1 MLLCLS
7 WLRQWTPFEGTAQ
20 ELADRLTM
28 LGLEVEDIRDP
39 FAHLAS
45 VVTGRVVECRAH
57 PASDHL
63 SVCRVDVG
71 ETELLPIVCGAPN
84 VAAGQMVPVATVG
97 TTLPGGMTIQKA
109 KLRGERSWGMICSER
124 ELGLGDSHGGIM
136 VLDPRLTPGIP
147 LPEALGLERVVLDVS
162 ITPNRA
168 DCLSV
173 LGLARETAAAFG
185 LPLHFPQVRLTEAGE
200 PWSFVVEAEAEACSL
215 YQARLIRSLAV
226 APSPKWMRYLLIAC
240 GMRPR
245 NNLVDITNYVLLET
259 GQPLHAFDAD
269 RLRGGRIRAART
281 SEPLDFITLDGQQ
294 RRMEPGDI
302 LIWDAQGPVAVA
314 GVMGGQD
321 SEVTEATTNVLLESA
336 VFQPLM
342 VRRTARRLGIASEAA
357 YRFERGVDQRATTW
371 ALDRAAALMAELAGG
386 VVAPQV
392 AGIEPVPYTPRS
404 VSFRPRRVFEVLGVD
419 PGEDFSRNTL
429 VSLGCTVTSNAD
441 VWEVSLPSFRLDLE
455 REIDLVEE
463 VARFYGMDRIPAELA
478 PVTLSLDALAQADPS
493 FAEIAAV
500 KAWGKGAGLL
510 EAVNYS
516 FVSVADMG
524 RCGLSLEH
532 AVRVANP
539 LSEDMEVLRADLV
552 PGMLRALRSNIAGGT
567 SRVRL
572 FEVARVFVQDAQRET
587 TVAEALR
594 LAILLHGARFPEQAP
609 YPRAEMAFADIK
621 GLVEHLVLHLGLGP
635 CRWQAAS
642 AARPYLVE
650 QALVWVDGHPVGAVG
665 RVLPK
670 IADVYEAR
678 GQVWYADLDLE
689 QLLAMARQARV
700 CFTPLA
706 RFPVVRRDV
715 TLRMGWDI
723 SVDQVLDAVAAMQE
737 PLVDE
742 RFVLDVYH
750 PQDAAVR
757 HVTVRVVYRHPER
770 TLKDTEVDKVHSRVV
785 AHIVQQLPVQV
796 V

>member
-1 MLLCLS
+1 MLLGLS
-7 WLRQWTPFEGTAQ
+7 WLRQWTPFEGTAE

-39 FAHLAS
+39 FAHLTS
-45 VVTGRVVECRAH
+45 VVTGRVVECVPH

-71 ETELLPIVCGAPN
+71 GAEFLPIVCGAPN

-124 ELGLGDSHGGIM
+124 ELGLGESHGGIM
-136 VLDPRLTPGIP
+136 VLDPKLSPGVP
-147 LPEALGLERVVLDVS
+147 VPDALGLERVVLDVS

-185 LPLHFPQVRLTEAGE
+185 LPLHLPQVQLTEAGE
-200 PWSFVVEAEAEACSL
+200 PWSFAVEAEADACPL
-215 YQARLIRSLAV
+215 YQARLIRSLSV
-226 APSPKWMRYLLIAC
+226 APSPDWMRYRLLAC

-245 NNLVDITNYVLLET
+245 NNLVDVTNYVLLET

-269 RLRGGRIRAART
+269 RLHGGRIRAART
-281 SEPLDFITLDGQQ
+281 PQPLDFTTLDGQV

-321 SEVTEATTNVLLESA
+321 SEVTDTTTNVLLESA
-336 VFQPLM
+336 VFHSLS

-357 YRFERGVDQRATTW
+357 YRFERGVDQLATTW
-371 ALDRAAALMAELAGG
+371 ALDRAASLMAELAGG
-386 VVAPQV
+386 VVAPGV
-392 AGIEPVPYTPRS
+392 AGAEPVPYVPRS
-404 VSFRPRRVFEVLGVD
+404 VSFRPRRVFQVLGVD
-419 PGEDFSRNTL
+419 PGEEFAHKTL
-429 VSLGCTVTSNAD
+429 VSLGCAVTSREDA
-441 VWEVSLPSFRLDLE
+441 WEVTLPSFRLDLE

-463 VARFYGMDRIPAELA
+463 VARFYGMDRIPAVLP
-478 PVTLSLDALAQADPS
+478 PVSLSLDALAQADTS
-493 FAEIAAV
+493 FAETAAV

-516 FVSVADMG
+516 FVSAADIK
-524 RCGLSLEH
+524 RCGLPLEH

-539 LSEDMEVLRADLV
+539 LSEDMEVLRTDLV
-552 PGMLRALRSNIAGGT
+552 PGMLRALRHNIAGGT
-567 SRVRL
+567 TRVRL
-572 FEVARVFVQDAQRET
+572 FEVARIFVSDAQRET

-594 LAILLHGARFPEQAP
+594 LAILLHGARFAERAP
-609 YPRAEMAFADIK
+609 YPRGEVAFADIK
-621 GLVEHLVLHLGLGP
+621 GLVEHLLVHLGLGP
-635 CRWQAAS
+635 CRWLVEQ
-642 AARPYLVE
+642 ARPYLAE
-650 QALVWVDGHPVGAVG
+650 QATAWVDGRSIGAVG
-665 RVLPK
+665 RIAPS
-670 IADVYEAR
+670 IADAYEAR
-678 GQVWYADLDLE
+678 GAVWYADLDLE
-689 QLLAMARQARV
+689 RLLAMARQARLR
-700 CFTPLA
+700 FTPLG

-723 SVDQVLDAVAAMQE
+723 SVDQVLGAVAAMQE

-742 RFVLDVYH
+742 HFVLDVYH

-770 TLKDTEVDKVHSRVV
+770 TLKDKEVDKVHSRLVSR
-785 AHIVQQLPVQV
+785 IVQQLPVQV